1 MVLLHGDLRDPVSQ
15 MNLLSC
21 SGGTGYKRR
30 LQEIQQME
38 ERAATLAEQAAAAEG
53 LEGSVDEVVAR

>member
-1 MVLLHGDLRDPVSQ
+1 MSQ